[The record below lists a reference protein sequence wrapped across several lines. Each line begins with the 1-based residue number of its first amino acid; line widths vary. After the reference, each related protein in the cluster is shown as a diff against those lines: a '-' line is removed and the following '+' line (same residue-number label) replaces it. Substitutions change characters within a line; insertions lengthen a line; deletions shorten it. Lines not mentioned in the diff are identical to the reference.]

1 MTEFPVK
8 QCVLIGAHEP
18 HDWTLIGQRHD
29 GTQPGRYHCEG
40 DDADETCGD
49 CVEGRC
55 HFGGADPLPGE
66 ECGCERHDASVKA
79 RRTPA

>member
-1 MTEFPVK
+1 MIEITATE
-8 QCVLIGAHEP
+8 
-18 HDWTLIGQRHD
+18 
-29 GTQPGRYHCEG
+29 
-40 DDADETCGD
+40 DDFDETCGD

-79 RRTPA
+79 RELDGERS